1 MIAAPEPNLTSRPY
15 RGVSVADVDIT
26 LDAAGIKAFL
36 VGREV
41 YRRTEFLILRN
52 GDDAA
57 LVQVAK
63 DSLGPLFSPATDVRV
78 LAEPDRLLWVHSPVT
93 DCGNASAVCRAAL
106 AARQPGIDAY
116 VVQGLFEH
124 VNFIWRPEALAV
136 RVTEVVPPLPPKLV
150 AQVEQA
156 IAFDEDL
163 PPIQVVPDVVELSAL
178 VAEAGGNGRPFL
190 LPCRGSG
197 FEADAPIDFLDTR
210 PADQQP
216 WILVGCERSAQFYR
230 HFYGAEPDRVDL
242 CPRQR
247 RPGVD
252 APASLTKCC
261 LIERGVEFDAGAR
274 RATVPWGANLDEVRL
289 ALRLLAGLTAP
300 DEPVPYGPDDSPAA
314 RAARISSP

>member
-1 MIAAPEPNLTSRPY
+1 MIPAPQPNLTSRPY
-15 RGVSVADVDIT
+15 RGVSVADVDIR
-26 LDAAGIKAFL
+26 LDTAGITAFL
-36 VGREV
+36 LGREV
-41 YRRTEFLILRN
+41 YRRTEFLILRH
-52 GDDAA
+52 GDEAA
-57 LVQVAK
+57 LVQVGK
-63 DSLGPLFSPATDVRV
+63 DSLEPLFSPATEVRV
-78 LAEPDRLLWVHSPVT
+78 LAEPDRLLWVHSPET

-106 AARQPGIDAY
+106 AARKPGVDAY

-124 VNFIWRPEALAV
+124 VNFIWRPEVLRV

-150 AQVEQA
+150 SQVEQA
-156 IAFDEDL
+156 VAFDEDL
-163 PPIQVVPDVVELSAL
+163 PPIEVVPDVVELAAL

-197 FEADAPIDFLDTR
+197 FEVDTPIDFLDTR
-210 PADQQP
+210 PPEEQP

-247 RPGVD
+247 EAGVD

-261 LIERGVEFDAGAR
+261 LIERGVEFDADTR
-274 RATVPWGANLDEVRL
+274 RATVPWGSNLDEVRL
-289 ALRLLAGLTAP
+289 ALRLLAGLPAP